1 MAVLSHNAV
10 LQELT
15 LDPPFAQSLALLQK
29 RKLLAE
35 CVSTL
40 LLMGASLEAK
50 VNVVLLEL
58 QV

>member
-10 LQELT
+10 LQEMT
-15 LDPPFAQSLALLQK
+15 LGPPCAQSLALLQK